1 MSAFKFNYLNNEKA
15 LLRSETILMKGLP
28 AAKRS
33 SSSMAPMGTVKID
46 IYDMADNLLKIGRA
60 SCRERVFRAV

>member
-1 MSAFKFNYLNNEKA
+1 
-15 LLRSETILMKGLP
+15 MKGLP

-46 IYDMADNLLKIGRA
+46 IYDMADNLLTTKELGKWKVA
-60 SCRERVFRAV
+60 E

>member
-1 MSAFKFNYLNNEKA
+1 MSAFKINYLNNEKV

-46 IYDMADNLLKIGRA
+46 IYDMADNLLTTKELGKWKVA
-60 SCRERVFRAV
+60 E

>member
-1 MSAFKFNYLNNEKA
+1 MSVFKINYLNNEKA

-33 SSSMAPMGTVKID
+33 SSMAPAGTAKIE
-46 IYDMADNLLKIGRA
+46 IYDIAENLLTSKELGKWTVA
-60 SCRERVFRAV
+60 E